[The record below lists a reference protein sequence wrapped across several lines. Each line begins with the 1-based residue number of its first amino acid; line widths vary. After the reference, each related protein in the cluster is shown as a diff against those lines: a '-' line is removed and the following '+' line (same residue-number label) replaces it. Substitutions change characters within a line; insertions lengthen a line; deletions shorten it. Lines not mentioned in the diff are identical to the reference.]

1 MPCKRSSAVPIPFGF
16 RLSVA
21 PVAPLRS
28 ASSDTISSMRFR
40 AASSILAQYCL
51 THTQLCAGPEN
62 SEASVRLRSYGC
74 LFFCVAFNLAGCAGG
89 RSLAVAPRRSI
100 GAFRASTA
108 AAEGQGC
115 RRRNPPPAGAYGS
128 TPLRFSGGG
137 WDGAPT
143 RAQRMH
149 ALTNFIGTSMRS
161 ATCSGVIPL
170 FRNRL
175 QTAFIFSPTSTICLS
190 GS

>member
-1 MPCKRSSAVPIPFGF
+1 MRRLRVYPFQLA
-16 RLSVA
+16 RETQTNPPYDRCVIIWRIHCLM
-21 PVAPLRS
+21 
-28 ASSDTISSMRFR
+28 DTR
-40 AASSILAQYCL
+40 QY
-51 THTQLCAGPEN
+51 AGPEN

-74 LFFCVAFNLAGCAGG
+74 LFFCVAFNHAGCAGG
-89 RSLAVAPRRSI
+89 VVLRSRRDAASGPFGLLLPRRKARAAG
-100 GAFRASTA
+100 GAIR
-108 AAEGQGC
+108 
-115 RRRNPPPAGAYGS
+115 PPAGAYGS
-128 TPLRFSGGG
+128 APLRFSGGG
-137 WDGAPT
+137 CDGAPT

>member
-51 THTQLCAGPEN
+51 LDTQLCAGPEN
-62 SEASVRLRSYGC
+62 SEASVWLRSYGC

-89 RSLAVAPRRSI
+89 VVLRSRRDAASGPFGLLLPRRKARAAG
-100 GAFRASTA
+100 GAIRPPQARMEARPFVSQEGVATA
-108 AAEGQGC
+108 RQ
-115 RRRNPPPAGAYGS
+115 PALSAC
-128 TPLRFSGGG
+128 
-137 WDGAPT
+137 T
-143 RAQRMH
+143 R
-149 ALTNFIGTSMRS
+149 
-161 ATCSGVIPL
+161 
-170 FRNRL
+170 
-175 QTAFIFSPTSTICLS
+175 
-190 GS
+190 